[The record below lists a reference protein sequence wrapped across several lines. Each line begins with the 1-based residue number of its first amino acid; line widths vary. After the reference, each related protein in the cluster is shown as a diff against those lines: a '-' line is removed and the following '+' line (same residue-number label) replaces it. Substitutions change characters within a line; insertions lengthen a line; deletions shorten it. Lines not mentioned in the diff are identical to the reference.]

1 MPRTDTKTATIRKL
15 LRRPKG
21 ASIAQLQTA
30 TQWQAHSLRA
40 ALSRLRTAGHAVERL
55 PRQKGGAA
63 RYRIA
68 VETRRPR
75 S

>member
-1 MPRTDTKTATIRKL
+1 MPRTDTKTATIEKL

-21 ASIAQLQTA
+21 ASITQLQTA
-30 TQWQAHSLRA
+30 TQWQSHSLRA

-55 PRQKGGAA
+55 PLHKSGEV
-63 RYRIA
+63 RYRTA
-68 VETRRPR
+68 VETRLPR

>member
-1 MPRTDTKTATIRKL
+1 MSKVTSKTATIQKL

-21 ASIAQLQTA
+21 ASLAQLQAA
-30 TQWQAHSLRA
+30 TQWQTHSLRA
-40 ALSRLRTAGHAVERL
+40 ALTRLRKAGLAVERL
-55 PRQKGGAA
+55 PVAKGGTT

-68 VETRRPR
+68 TERLQAG

>member
-1 MPRTDTKTATIRKL
+1 MPKNTSKTAIIRKL

-30 TQWQAHSLRA
+30 TQWQTHSLRA
-40 ALSRLRTAGHAVERL
+40 ALTRLSQAGHNVERL
-55 PRQKGGAA
+55 PAAKGDAS
-63 RYRIA
+63 RYRIISD
-68 VETRRPR
+68 RPQAG